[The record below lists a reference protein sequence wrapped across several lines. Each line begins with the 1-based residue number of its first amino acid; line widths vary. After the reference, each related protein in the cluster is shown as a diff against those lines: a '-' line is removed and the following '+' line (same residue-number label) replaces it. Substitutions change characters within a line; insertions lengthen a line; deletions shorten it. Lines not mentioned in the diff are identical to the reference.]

1 MMSIVAGLVRSK
13 RAARNVLLA
22 FLWLAVAGVL
32 FLVREAL
39 LPFVLAVLLAYVVNP
54 LVSCLGMPWF
64 GSKRLSRPAAVAL
77 VYVLMGALLTI
88 LGAAFLPRF
97 YQEMVRLAKAVT
109 LAVNAVDE
117 ESVFGAV
124 RRLELF
130 LHDHGLPIRLGSS
143 SLPQGEKAFA
153 KGAEPFLSVDL
164 AQIAKDMLQQILG
177 SIHNQVAFVAG
188 SVQDFIAGVAH
199 FLFKT
204 LLVFMIAAF
213 LLIDLESIK
222 EFVFSLVPR
231 EKHGFFKKFLANVD
245 RGLAGVVR
253 GQLTICFVNGV
264 LTLIG
269 LLLLGIPFALV
280 QATVAGVLSIVPIF
294 GSIIST
300 VPIAVIALTQSV
312 LTCVLA
318 VGWILL
324 IHALEANF
332 LNPKIMG
339 HTAKMHPL
347 LVIFALVLGE
357 HFYGLVG
364 ALLAVPVASVL
375 QTIFHIFL
383 RKLQQLDAAIAPAAH
398 SDPGQEI
405 PADA

>member
-1 MMSIVAGLVRSK
+1 MTSIVAGLVQSK
-13 RAARNVLLA
+13 RAARNALIA
-22 FLWLAVAGVL
+22 FLWLAIVGVL
-32 FLVREAL
+32 FFAREAL

-54 LVSCLGMPWF
+54 LVSRLEALQL
-64 GSKRLSRPAAVAL
+64 GSKQFSRPMAVVL
-77 VYVLMGALLTI
+77 VYILIGTALAF
-88 LGAAFLPRF
+88 LGVAFLPRF
-97 YQEMVRLAKAVT
+97 YREVVRLAKAVT

-117 ESVFGAV
+117 GSVLGAV
-124 RRLELF
+124 QQLESF
-130 LHDHGLPIRLGSS
+130 LRGYGLPIRVDAPG
-143 SLPQGEKAFA
+143 LPQPGELPNGGEHFFA
-153 KGAEPFLSVDL
+153 VDL
-164 AQIAKDMLQQILG
+164 VQIAKNMLQQILG
-177 SIHNQVAFVAG
+177 SIHNQAAFVAG

-213 LLIDLESIK
+213 LLIDLDSTK
-222 EFVFSLVPR
+222 EFVFLLVPP
-231 EKHGFFKKFLANVD
+231 EKRGFFRKFLANVD

-269 LLLLGIPFALV
+269 LLLLGVPFALV
-280 QATVAGVLSIVPIF
+280 QATVAGIFSIVPIF

-312 LTCVLA
+312 LTCLLA

-339 HTAKMHPL
+339 HSAKMHPL

-357 HFYGLVG
+357 HFHGLVG

-375 QTIFHIFL
+375 QTVFHVFL
-383 RKLQQLDAAIAPAAH
+383 RKLQQLDAGIAPAARA
-398 SDPGQEI
+398 DPSQEVRV
-405 PADA
+405 DT